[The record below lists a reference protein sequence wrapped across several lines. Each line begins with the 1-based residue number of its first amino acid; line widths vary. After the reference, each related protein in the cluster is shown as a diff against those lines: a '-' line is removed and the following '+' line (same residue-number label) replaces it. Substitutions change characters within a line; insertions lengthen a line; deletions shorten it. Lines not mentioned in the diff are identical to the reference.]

1 MFLREG
7 KQFSNSA
14 PPVESN
20 LHSWCIRALIISSD
34 LIQILK
40 HLKPASPRSIS
51 LTDLLKLFSLWP
63 PIQTFYGKRRWSSV
77 EVFYNRELHSHNFYY
92 GCTFDSINNS
102 WPLYSPSQTAKI
114 PKCLFKTVPS
124 NLPNIYRYQITN
136 VCTYL
141 YTSRF
146 LDVIFSTRFLAT
158 HLWIKRLSGTQR
170 IYFPKIKRWVTDGQQ
185 ALIS

>member
-40 HLKPASPRSIS
+40 YLKPASPRSIS

-124 NLPNIYRYQITN
+124 NLPNIYRT
-136 VCTYL
+136 VTKLRMCVL
-141 YTSRF
+141 TSTFHFTVFRCN
-146 LDVIFSTRFLAT
+146 IFSPVVD
-158 HLWIKRLSGTQR
+158 
-170 IYFPKIKRWVTDGQQ
+170 IYTIFSDT
-185 ALIS
+185 L